1 LIGAPGSAAYSAS
14 KHGVV
19 GLTRSAAKEVGDR
32 EIRINCVCPGSTWT
46 PMLESA
52 TAAGGRVG
60 ADFPT
65 AIKRYG
71 TAEELA
77 GIIGFLVGPESGFVT
92 GAVYMGDGGW
102 NC

>member
-1 LIGAPGSAAYSAS
+1 
-14 KHGVV
+14 
-19 GLTRSAAKEVGDR
+19 
-32 EIRINCVCPGSTWT
+32 
-46 PMLESA
+46 MLESA